1 MAAAVDNKVW
11 SLRRRL
17 ALGLAMAALLPAIL
31 FSAALLVSQWRRD
44 HHVTLGHDVW
54 IGHGAVVKNSIIMQ
68 GCYIGNG
75 ADLDY
80 CICDKGVLVAD
91 NRRLAGYA
99 SYPLYLPR
107 DTRV

>member
-1 MAAAVDNKVW
+1 MKYGLSAAVSN
-11 SLRRRL
+11 SLVADGCIIEGRVENCIVFRGAR
-17 ALGLAMAALLPAIL
+17 
-31 FSAALLVSQWRRD
+31 
-44 HHVTLGHDVW
+44 

-91 NRRLAGYA
+91 NRHLAGYA

>member
-1 MAAAVDNKVW
+1 MNHCAAYKNGAFQRI
-11 SLRRRL
+11 LHL
-17 ALGLAMAALLPAIL
+17 AIHRGGK
-31 FSAALLVSQWRRD
+31 RC
-44 HHVTLGHDVW
+44 
-54 IGHGAVVKNSIIMQ
+54 AVVKNSIIMQ

>member
-1 MAAAVDNKVW
+1 M
-11 SLRRRL
+11 
-17 ALGLAMAALLPAIL
+17 
-31 FSAALLVSQWRRD
+31 
-44 HHVTLGHDVW
+44 
-54 IGHGAVVKNSIIMQ
+54 VKNSISMQ